1 MTSYIDD
8 NLARL
13 GLTIPSSAPPAANYV
28 PAVQTGNLL
37 FISGQVSIEPDGTLL
52 TGHLGQDVTVEQGQH
67 AARVC
72 AISLLAQTKAALGGD
87 LTRIVRIVRLTG
99 YVASMPDFT
108 DQHLVINGASDLLVD
123 VLGESGRHA
132 RAAVGTAALPLNVAV
147 EIDAVIEVR

>member
-8 NLARL
+8 NIARL
-13 GLTIPSSAPPAANYV
+13 GLTIPDTAPPAANYV

-37 FISGQVSIEPDGTLL
+37 FISGQISIEPDGTLL
-52 TGHLGQDVTVEQGQH
+52 TGHLGRDVTVEQGQH

-72 AISLLAQTKAALGGD
+72 AISILAQTRAALGGD
-87 LTRIVRIVRLTG
+87 LNRIVRIVRLTG

-108 DQHLVINGASDLLVD
+108 DQHLVINGASDLLAD

-132 RAAVGTAALPLNVAV
+132 RAAVGTAALPMNVAV